1 MRTGIYSEL
10 AAGERAQGH
19 GRAARILAE
28 QPGSKERVAE
38 HLLESERAA
47 DGSVVA
53 WLADAARAASSSG
66 APESAAVYLRRALA
80 EPPAPSESPSL
91 LLELGMA
98 EASAGQPEWYG
109 HLQGAVDA
117 APDESSASASAMV
130 LALALSRTQRFA
142 DAVSVLDRA
151 ATRIDPTHTELA
163 TLLEVAAVEPGC
175 STGRPRRES
184 RDAELSL
191 AGTPPPNPT
200 HRRAPCAAA
209 FSAVLANKPASAG
222 VELAERALQ
231 AGVGRADRPW
241 FSFATWFSQ
250 VTVSLVWTEK
260 YDRALPLLDDS
271 IAQAR
276 AIGDSARLAVGL
288 AHRAWVALR
297 RGDLGAAEGDT
308 RTALA
313 AAELP
318 APALYRVLN
327 GGILIQSLVERGD
340 LEAAQDVLGP
350 IDDDADVPSL
360 TAAVLR
366 FARGQLRVA
375 QGRLGEGLADFL
387 GVGELCATAAVDCPS
402 YLPWRSAGALAQ
414 LQLGDRDAARALAMH
429 ELELAATFGAPRAL
443 GVAQRAAGI
452 VTAGEAGDALLRDAI
467 GSLEL
472 ADARLERRRRSQIS
486 EPDSGFATGAP
497 KRASCSGKPSTPRR
511 ALTPRHSQNGPKPSC
526 ERPARNRAALRS
538 AESSRSRRANAES
551 PSLRARTSQI
561 ARSPKRSS

>member
-1 MRTGIYSEL
+1 M
-10 AAGERAQGH
+10 
-19 GRAARILAE
+19 
-28 QPGSKERVAE
+28 
-38 HLLESERAA
+38 
-47 DGSVVA
+47 
-53 WLADAARAASSSG
+53 
-66 APESAAVYLRRALA
+66 
-80 EPPAPSESPSL
+80 
-91 LLELGMA
+91 
-98 EASAGQPEWYG
+98 
-109 HLQGAVDA
+109 
-117 APDESSASASAMV
+117 
-130 LALALSRTQRFA
+130 
-142 DAVSVLDRA
+142 
-151 ATRIDPTHTELA
+151 
-163 TLLEVAAVEPGC
+163 
-175 STGRPRRES
+175 
-184 RDAELSL
+184 
-191 AGTPPPNPT
+191 
-200 HRRAPCAAA
+200 
-209 FSAVLANKPASAG
+209 
-222 VELAERALQ
+222 
-231 AGVGRADRPW
+231 
-241 FSFATWFSQ
+241 
-250 VTVSLVWTEK
+250 WTEK

-387 GVGELCATAAVDCPS
+387 GVGELCATAVVDCPS

-467 GSLEL
+467 ESLEL
-472 ADARLERRRRSQIS
+472 ADARLERAKALADLGARLRLRNRRSDARKMLREALDAS
-486 EPDSGFATGAP
+486 SRSHAAPLAKRAETELRATGA
-497 KRASCSGKPSTPRR
+497 KPRR
-511 ALTPRHSQNGPKPSC
+511 VALSGVESLTASERRVAELASQNLT
-526 ERPARNRAALRS
+526 NREIAQTLFVT
-538 AESSRSRRANAES
+538 
-551 PSLRARTSQI
+551 ARTVEGHLTGVFRKLRVESREQLPSALSGDAPSQI
-561 ARSPKRSS
+561 